1 MKENNI
7 KQSPLLSIVAS
18 GGGSGFSGIGI
29 AKQQTS
35 EGYIDDI
42 FATKSYSNRS
52 PAIFNVQT
60 GINVKDNG
68 GLVWVKKATDPTAGI
83 ATPHVLVDHIRGN
96 HNVLPLSS
104 GTDGQFYDSDTID
117 LTYISNGFQV
127 GNGFDGTNFTV
138 GYPGQSWT
146 TGQHKRRYTSWS
158 FRKKSKFFDV
168 VSYDGSNSAQTI
180 PHSLQS
186 VPGMIIVKRYDG
198 TGNWMVYHRH
208 VGATKYGFLTSSSQ
222 FNTNSNVWNDTEPT
236 DTHFTVGTDG
246 NVAGIGKSFVA
257 YVFAHD
263 EAVFG
268 KNGNQSVIKCGG
280 YSGNGTS
287 QTINVG
293 FEPQWLMIKHYEG
306 TTNNESWHIY
316 DTERGFTGEDELQP
330 AIRANSDSLESK
342 LGTARLTSKGFSLST
357 TYHNQTNHKYVYVAI
372 RRRHKPPVAGIGSD
386 VFGIV
391 GIRTGTGVDVIGT
404 TVGNTLGN
412 QLFDYYTDLHHHTAD
427 LVISKTQVG
436 ATNGAFWYDRVRG
449 NFKDLQSS
457 NAGIAG
463 VGNTGFKLNETTP
476 KSWGAGSVEIIHNDS
491 INAVGSTSVD
501 WFFRRAPG
509 FFDIVSYKGTGAAQT
524 INHNLTTAPNM
535 MIVKNT
541 SGNTSEDWAVYL
553 KDINTLGE
561 SDTKDKYW
569 VLNSA
574 SGINTSTTV
583 WNNTSPTASSFYVG
597 ADDKTNK
604 LGENHI
610 AYLFGTSN
618 ATSQFGWVYF
628 ALDGFGAT
636 INLDVVPRF
645 IMFKQIWRGSGGT
658 AQANPGNQDWFI
670 FDRFRRLETILG
682 EDSQLRLNSTDA
694 EYITSGNEDYITV
707 GTNPPRIIVPSYSK
721 LFGGSGGGGKAYMWW
736 VIA

>member
-18 GGGSGFSGIGI
+18 GGGSGFSAIGI

-42 FATKSYSNRS
+42 FAAKSYTNYAGNIAISN
-52 PAIFNVQT
+52 
-60 GINVKDNG
+60 GINLKDNG
-68 GLVWVKKATDPTAGI
+68 GLVWVKLADDPVAGL
-83 ATPHVLVDHIRGN
+83 TTGHVLCDHLRGDFNIFNGVGLTSSIRQT
-96 HNVLPLSS
+96 SS
-104 GTDGQFYDSDTID
+104 IEFNGTG
-117 LTYISNGFQV
+117 LTEISNGFRV
-127 GNGFDGTNFTV
+127 GNGFHGTNRTPS
-138 GYPGQSWT
+138 YPSGLHT
-146 TGQHKRRYTSWS
+146 RRYNSWV
-158 FRKKSKFFDV
+158 FRQKSKFFDIV
-168 VSYDGSNSAQTI
+168 EYAGSDSAQTI
-180 PHSLQS
+180 PHSLGS
-186 VPGMIIVKRYDG
+186 VPGMIIVKRYNKYG
-198 TGNWMVYHRH
+198 GYWMVYHRST
-208 VGATKYGFLTSSSQ
+208 GATKTGFLNTSGQFITSS
-222 FNTNSNVWNDTEPT
+222 NTWNDTEPT

-246 NVAGIGKSFVA
+246 NVAGIGRSFVA
-257 YVFAHD
+257 YLFGHD

-268 KNGNQSVIKCGG
+268 KNGDQSVIKCGI
-280 YSGNGTS
+280 YTGNS
-287 QTINVG
+287 SNQTINLG
-293 FEPQWLMIKHYEG
+293 FEPQWLMIKQHNG
-306 TTNNESWHIY
+306 SGGSWHFY
-316 DTERGFTGEDELQP
+316 DTERGFTGEDEAQP
-330 AIRANSDSLESK
+330 TLKSNSSSLEEDG
-342 LGTARLTSKGFSLST
+342 GTVRLTSKGFSLST
-357 TYHNQTNHKYVYVAI
+357 TYHNTTGYEFIYVAI
-372 RRRHKPPVAGIGSD
+372 RRQHKPPVVGLGSD
-386 VFGIV
+386 VFGKV
-391 GIRTGTGVDVIGT
+391 GIRTGTGSNVIST
-404 TVGNTLGN
+404 SIP
-412 QLFDYYTDLHHHTAD
+412 QPPSRIFDYDSAEQFRNAD
-427 LVISKTQVG
+427 LVITKTQVG
-436 ATNGAFWYDRVRG
+436 GNNGAFWYDKVRG

-457 NAGIAG
+457 NASIAG
-463 VGNTGFKLNETTP
+463 VGSTGFRLNGATP
-476 KSWGAGSVEIIHNDS
+476 RFFPQSTLDIIHNDS

-509 FFDIVSYKGTGAAQT
+509 FLDIVSYKGTGTAQT